1 MAGRKEHP
9 VLWGLVALVAVATFL
24 GLILGVGTLA
34 VSRMAGLGGSSSD
47 AAGGGGASLYLPSPS
62 DTTSTSP
69 SSSAETDDTKPR
81 KNRRSEAPET
91 AITLTAGQ
99 TAVAPMGQIDLTG
112 SYPGGD
118 GAILQVQRF
127 EGGRW
132 VAFPVTMSVSDDSFS
147 TYVQTGQTGANKFR
161 VADAGAGAFSNPVT
175 VTVG

>member
-1 MAGRKEHP
+1 MSSRREHP

-24 GLILGVGTLA
+24 GLVLGVGALA
-34 VSRMAGLGGSSSD
+34 VSRMAGLGGGGSD
-47 AAGGGGASLYLPSPS
+47 SAGGGGDSLYLPSRS
-62 DTTSTSP
+62 ASA
-69 SSSAETDDTKPR
+69 SAETSGSAEGGGDKPR
-81 KNRRSEAPET
+81 KPRRSEKPET

-99 TAVAPMGQIDLTG
+99 TSVSPMGQIDLTG

-132 VAFPVTMSVSDDSFS
+132 VSFPVTMSVSGDTFS
-147 TYVQTGQTGANKFR
+147 TYVQTGQGGANKFR
-161 VADAGAGAFSNPVT
+161 VADTGAGQFSNPVT